1 VGSRL
6 GTHAIWTLTLSAAIS
21 LLALSPI
28 VLPSGT
34 PLEPLP
40 GPLAGVERIGRVVA
54 SALLPHPETSEQ
66 PQAQATTPA
75 PAGSVEASAPQTA
88 SGGGG
93 VLAEQAGGERARP
106 RQPAPDEP
114 TRPEQPPP
122 SVAPRPGGERTLD
135 KAEAKAERHAEKAAA
150 KAESK
155 AERKD
160 EKKDKKDKK
169 EHGRDGGKK
178 SHPAHGKGGKNH
190 S

>member
-54 SALLPHPETSEQ
+54 SALLPHRENGEQ
-66 PQAQATTPA
+66 PQGQATTPA
-75 PAGSVEASAPQTA
+75 PAGAVEASAPQTA
-88 SGGGG
+88 SEGGSG
-93 VLAEQAGGERARP
+93 VLAERTGGERARP
-106 RQPAPDEP
+106 RQPGRDQP
-114 TRPEQPPP
+114 TRPEQRPP

-135 KAEAKAERHAEKAAA
+135 KAEAKAERHAEKA
-150 KAESK
+150 ESK

-169 EHGRDGGKK
+169 EHGPDGGKK